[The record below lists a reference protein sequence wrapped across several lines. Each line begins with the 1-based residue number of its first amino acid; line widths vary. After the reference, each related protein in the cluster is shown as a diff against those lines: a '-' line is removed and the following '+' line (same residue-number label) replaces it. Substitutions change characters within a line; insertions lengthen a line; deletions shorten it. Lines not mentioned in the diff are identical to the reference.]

1 MNSCFKYSLKIKN
14 KMFYIGKIFEIMN
27 IVNNNSK
34 KIEQTFMFIL
44 SF

>member
-1 MNSCFKYSLKIKN
+1 
-14 KMFYIGKIFEIMN
+14 MFYIGKIFEIMN
-27 IVNNNSK
+27 IVNNNSI